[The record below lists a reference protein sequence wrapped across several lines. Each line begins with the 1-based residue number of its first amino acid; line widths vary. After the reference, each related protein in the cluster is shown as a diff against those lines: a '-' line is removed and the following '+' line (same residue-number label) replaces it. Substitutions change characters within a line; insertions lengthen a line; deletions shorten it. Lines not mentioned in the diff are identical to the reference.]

1 MSEIPKIL
9 VTGTSG
15 HLGALIIDELLKLV
29 PPGSLIAGARRPE
42 ALGILAARGVETRIV
57 DYNDPSTLAS
67 ALQGVD
73 RLLLVS
79 SSEIGQRA
87 AQHHHVIQAAKEA
100 GVKFVA
106 YTSLLHADTSELALA
121 EEHLET
127 ETELAASGI
136 PYALLRNS
144 WYIENY
150 DAAIRSGAD
159 SGAIYG
165 SAGDG
170 INSAAARVDFAEAAA
185 KVIAAPSVQSG
196 AIYELAGDEAF
207 TMNDLAAAI
216 SSVAE
221 RDVKY
226 VNLPE
231 AEYSAALQN
240 VGLPKVAADIYAQ
253 SDTALSH
260 GALFDDSRTLSK
272 LIGRPTTSLASVVAA
287 TLDRVNA

>member
-1 MSEIPKIL
+1 MSETPKIL

-15 HLGALIIDELLKLV
+15 HLGALIIDELLKLA
-29 PPGSLIAGARRPE
+29 PAGGLIAAARRPE
-42 ALGILAARGVETRIV
+42 ALAAYTARGIESRIA
-57 DYNDPSTLAS
+57 DYNDPSTLAA

-87 AQHHHVIQAAKEA
+87 AQHHNVIQAARQA

-121 EEHLET
+121 KEHLET
-127 ETELAASGI
+127 ETEIAASGI

-150 DAAIRSGAD
+150 DAAIRSGAE

-170 INSAAARVDFAEAAA
+170 LNSAAARIDFAEAAA

-196 AIYELAGDEAF
+196 AVYELAGDSAF
-207 TMNDLAAAI
+207 TMRDLAAAI
-216 SSVAE
+216 ASAAD
-221 RDVKY
+221 RDVNY
-226 VNLPE
+226 VDLPE

-253 SDTALSH
+253 SDTGLSH

-272 LIGRPTTSLASVVAA
+272 LIGRPTTSLANVIAA
-287 TLDRVNA
+287 TLDRVSA